1 MTKSLLDALKHN
13 TKRALKSASGFARLG
28 SRHVARL
35 GSRHASYYCCIRR
48 TIGRQHVITRPYI
61 LVQAT
66 SSGSTTWITD
76 DIACPCEVRF
86 IKTFQ
91 SQKRLSPNHVQLLN
105 ADRVGFANHR
115 LKPPEVKLAHARGWH
130 HAFAAARAM
139 SSDTPSVSV
148 AWLGGSSNEHEPPTS
163 LSIVTETTKP
173 P

>member
-1 MTKSLLDALKHN
+1 MTL
-13 TKRALKSASGFARLG
+13 
-28 SRHVARL
+28 HVR
-35 GSRHASYYCCIRR
+35 
-48 TIGRQHVITRPYI
+48 
-61 LVQAT
+61 
-66 SSGSTTWITD
+66 
-76 DIACPCEVRF
+76 VRF
-86 IKTFQ
+86 DSFF
-91 SQKRLSPNHVQLLN
+91 NHKKDLVPIMFQLLN